1 MYFTWPIRQS
11 LQNLRQYQANA
22 FGTRGLGSWLLR
34 LLNRACQQT
43 HADNVVKV
51 SYPADDRYY
60 GHHDNRQRQ

>member
-11 LQNLRQYQANA
+11 LQNLRQYQAND

-43 HADNVVKV
+43 HADNVAKV
-51 SYPADDRYY
+51 SYPANTYY
-60 GHHDNRQRQ
+60 GHYDNRQRQ